1 MISYAVVLAIFTAC
15 VLVGRVVK
23 RRMNPAYLWRV
34 TLRSIIW
41 LAGLAGVS
49 VALGLAFAS
58 VPVALQWA
66 QFGLAAVLCASTFR
80 TIRHMNP
87 LPTEGKFA
95 ERDLPSVTIAIPARN
110 ETQDLEECLRS
121 AIASD
126 YPKLEIIVLDDCSQQ
141 KTADII
147 KGFAQDGVRFIPGE
161 APAKRWLAKNQAY
174 QSLYEHASGDIILFC
189 GVDIRFGVSAV
200 RHIIYQM
207 LERDKRMVSILPM
220 RKHAALDDSYI
231 QPIRYWWEIALPR
244 RLFNRPAVLSSCWAI
259 YREDIHAL
267 GSFKST
273 SRSVIPEQYFAR
285 ELVKHD
291 DYSFLRT
298 SAELDVSTA
307 KAITDQRNT
316 ALRLR
321 YPQLHKRPEFVYVLL
336 MVYGVGLLD
345 VVFGW
350 PLLYLAGDSWGVTAA
365 AAVLL
370 VLTHIQILRIS
381 DPANVLFAAV
391 TLPVAIMTDFVLVVN
406 SMLKYEFFSV
416 FWKQRNICLPVM
428 HVYASLPR
436 LEELPKHETKDSHP
450 SP

>member
-1 MISYAVVLAIFTAC
+1 MITYAVVLAIFTAC
-15 VLVGRVVK
+15 VLVGRIVK
-23 RRMNPAYLWRV
+23 RRMHPTYLWRV
-34 TLRSIIW
+34 TMRSIIW
-41 LAGLAGVS
+41 LVGLAGAF
-49 VALGLAFAS
+49 VAIGLGFET
-58 VPVALQWA
+58 VPAALQWV
-66 QFGLAAVLCASTFR
+66 QLGFAAVLCASTFR

-95 ERDLPSVTIAIPARN
+95 DRDLPSVTIAIPARN
-110 ETQDLEECLRS
+110 ETKDLEECLRS

-141 KTADII
+141 KTGDII

-174 QSLYEHASGDIILFC
+174 QSLYEHASGDIVLFC

-259 YREDIHAL
+259 YREDIHGL

-285 ELVKHD
+285 ESVKRD

-298 SAELDVSTA
+298 SPELDISTA
-307 KAITDQRNT
+307 KAITDQRST

-321 YPQLHKRPEFVYVLL
+321 YPQLHKRPEFVYALL
-336 MVYGVGLLD
+336 MVYGISLLG

-350 PLLYLAGDSWGVTAA
+350 PLLYLAGDSWGVTAG

-391 TLPVAIMTDFVLVVN
+391 TLPVAIITDYVLVCQ
-406 SMLKYEFFSV
+406 SMIKYEFLSV

-428 HVYASLPR
+428 HVYPSLPR
-436 LEELPKHETKDSHP
+436 IDAHKPEKVTHKGP
-450 SP
+450 S